1 MAWKQDLAKLKQQ
14 LKPEEPASPAPK
26 PPPKPAPKPQGTGS
40 LVDEDAVFLSAMGL
54 KPAPSRPA
62 QAVSAPAPSSS
73 QAAAQPPAPPAPP
86 ETFEE
91 ALKDLKGLKPLSR
104 GPMAKAAPAQAP
116 TQAPAQA
123 PPSPVAPPTV
133 AATRRLPAEA
143 PVAEAVPV
151 NVAPASLDVAAP
163 PSLPVRF
170 QLAAGM
176 AIEVDGMLDLRGH
189 TLQDAMDRL
198 KDRLGDGLVLGW
210 RSIQVILGPN
220 PKLHEGLLALL
231 AGGELP
237 MVARY
242 AQAPVPM
249 GGSQAWLLYFTPLS
263 APVLNSSVMEPPDES
278 ARGRQCGL

>member
-14 LKPEEPASPAPK
+14 LKPEEPVSPAPK
-26 PPPKPAPKPQGTGS
+26 PPPKPAPKPQGPGS

-54 KPAPSRPA
+54 KPAPPRPA
-62 QAVSAPAPSSS
+62 QAVSAPAPSPA
-73 QAAAQPPAPPAPP
+73 QAPTPPPAPPAPP
-86 ETFEE
+86 ETFE
-91 ALKDLKGLKPLSR
+91 AAVKDLKGLKPLPR

-116 TQAPAQA
+116 TQAPNQA
-123 PPSPVAPPTV
+123 
-133 AATRRLPAEA
+133 LAEA
-143 PVAEAVPV
+143 PP
-151 NVAPASLDVAAP
+151 APAAP
-163 PSLPVRF
+163 PVAAAPPVPPDLPVAKGVPVDLAPAPLDLPAPSAPPVRF

-176 AIEVDGMLDLRGH
+176 AIEVDGVLDLRGH

-210 RSIQVILGPN
+210 RSIQVILGPD

-231 AGGELP
+231 ACGELP

-249 GGSQAWLLYFTPLS
+249 GGSQAWLLYFTPS
-263 APVLNSSVMEPPDES
+263 QPQS
-278 ARGRQCGL
+278 